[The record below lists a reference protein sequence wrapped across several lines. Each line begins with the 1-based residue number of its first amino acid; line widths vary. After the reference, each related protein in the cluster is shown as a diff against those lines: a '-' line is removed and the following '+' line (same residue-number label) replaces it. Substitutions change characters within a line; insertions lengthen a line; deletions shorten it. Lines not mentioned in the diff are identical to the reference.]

1 MEQTRITIIS
11 TKEKKKELKRILI
24 EKDMTI
30 SDLLNSYI
38 DDYINKN
45 KNKNKQW
52 TKHINLE
59 YIRMKNSKF
68 F

>member
-45 KNKNKQW
+45 KNKNKQ
-52 TKHINLE
+52 
-59 YIRMKNSKF
+59 
-68 F
+68 